1 MHKTEPELME
11 RFLSKVAKTESC
23 WLWTG
28 GKSGRGYGA
37 FCSPDEKKAHRFSY
51 SRYVGQIPQGLSV
64 CHRCDNPACVNPDHL
79 FVGTHTDNMKDKMS
93 KGRGNHLVG
102 TKHPRS
108 KLTESQVLAIRAD
121 NRRQVE
127 IAESYGIKQAQVSEI
142 KRRIAW
148 THI

>member
-1 MHKTEPELME
+1 MHETETELME

-28 GKSGRGYGA
+28 AKSRGGYGN
-37 FCSPDEKKAHRFSY
+37 FRFPSGQKAHRFSY
-51 SRYVGQIPQGLSV
+51 SRHVGQIPQGLSV

-121 NRRQVE
+121 SRRQVE

>member
-1 MHKTEPELME
+1 MHETEPELME
-11 RFLSKVAKTESC
+11 RFLSKVAKTQSC

-28 GKSGRGYGA
+28 AKSGRGYGA
-37 FCSPDEKKAHRFSY
+37 FRSPDEKKAHRFSY

>member
-1 MHKTEPELME
+1 MHETEPELME

-37 FCSPDEKKAHRFSY
+37 FRSPDEKKAHRFSY

>member
-1 MHKTEPELME
+1 MHETEPELME

-23 WLWTG
+23 WLWIG
-28 GKSGRGYGA
+28 AKSGRGYGA
-37 FCSPDEKKAHRFSY
+37 FRSPDEQKAHRFSY
-51 SRYVGQIPQGLSV
+51 SRYVGQIPQGFSV

-79 FVGTHTDNMKDKMS
+79 FVGTHADNMKDKMS

-108 KLTESQVLAIRAD
+108 KLTESQVIAIRAD

>member
-1 MHKTEPELME
+1 
-11 RFLSKVAKTESC
+11 
-23 WLWTG
+23 
-28 GKSGRGYGA
+28 
-37 FCSPDEKKAHRFSY
+37 
-51 SRYVGQIPQGLSV
+51 
-64 CHRCDNPACVNPDHL
+64 
-79 FVGTHTDNMKDKMS
+79 MKDKMS

-148 THI
+148 AHI

>member
-1 MHKTEPELME
+1 MHETESEMME

-23 WLWTG
+23 WLWIG
-28 GKSGRGYGA
+28 AKSGRGYGA
-37 FCSPDEKKAHRFSY
+37 FRSPDEQKAHRFSY
-51 SRYVGQIPQGLSV
+51 SRYVGQIPQGFSV

-79 FVGTHTDNMKDKMS
+79 FVGTHADNMKDKMS

-108 KLTESQVLAIRAD
+108 KLTESQVIAIRAD